1 MSFRERKNLMYN
13 EFSYVAKPKNKVA
26 EKVLIG
32 LLGSALIFV
41 IAANLTP
48 KYSGLV
54 WTVAFAFIVSVIYV
68 YTRYVGAE
76 YCYSVMEAGALSF
89 VVTQKVGKTVKTMA
103 RVDVVSIVD
112 ITRMSGKEYKKHKSE
127 KGTVRYFYLPT
138 MCPDNVYLLS
148 LRSYSENADIFIEAD
163 ESFIIALKEARAKLI
178 EGYDPY

>member
-112 ITRMSGKEYKKHKSE
+112 ITSMSGKEYKKHKSE